1 VSQHKPKEPDSSKND
16 NNGLSWWIWALV
28 ALAIIGT
35 MFTESASAQTPTPT
49 PTASPTPTAIG
60 DPTGFTNPTMTPTPT
75 ATPTA
80 TPTPSPPVVCGVGCF
95 NPTLHSIDAAASP
108 WVVVNKIR
116 PLSPITYKPKIDK
129 SINLAVPAADAYRK
143 LKSAVAKSGNG
154 TLCLNSGYRSFTTQ
168 TNTYAN
174 ALRLYGKKTAEA
186 LAAHPGH
193 SEHQTGLAADVS
205 TTALGCRIGNFG
217 SSKASAWIALNA
229 HTYGF
234 IVRYPN
240 KLQNITGYQY
250 EPWHLRFVGV
260 ELATQMKT
268 QKIQTLEQFWQLPAA
283 PNYKN

>member
-1 VSQHKPKEPDSSKND
+1 VSQPKPNEPDPSDKDGNSK
-16 NNGLSWWIWALV
+16 LTWMIWALV
-28 ALAIIGT
+28 ALAVIGSFIT
-35 MFTESASAQTPTPT
+35 DSAFAETPTPT
-49 PTASPTPTAIG
+49 PTATSSPTPTAIG
-60 DPTGFTNPTMTPTPT
+60 DPPGFTS
-75 ATPTA
+75 PTA
-80 TPTPSPPVVCGVGCF
+80 TPTPEPTTPVVCGANCF
-95 NPTLHSIDAAASP
+95 NPTLHSIDAALSQ
-108 WVVVNKIR
+108 WVVVNKLR
-116 PLSPITYKPKIDK
+116 PLSPITYKPKLDK
-129 SINLAVPAADAYRK
+129 TLNLAVPAADAYRK
-143 LKSAVAKSGNG
+143 LKTAVAKSGNG
-154 TLCLNSGYRSFTTQ
+154 TLCLNSGYRSYTTQ

-205 TTALGCRIGNFG
+205 TTALGCRIGSFG
-217 SSKASAWIALNA
+217 SSKASAWVAKNA

-260 ELATQMKT
+260 ELAAQMKNA
-268 QKIQTLEQFWQLPAA
+268 KVLTLEEFWQLPAA

>member
-1 VSQHKPKEPDSSKND
+1 MSQPKPNEPDPSDKDGNSK
-16 NNGLSWWIWALV
+16 LTWMIWALV
-28 ALAIIGT
+28 ALAVIGSFIT
-35 MFTESASAQTPTPT
+35 DSAFAETPTPT
-49 PTASPTPTAIG
+49 PTATSSPTPKAIG
-60 DPTGFTNPTMTPTPT
+60 DPPGFTS
-75 ATPTA
+75 PTA
-80 TPTPSPPVVCGVGCF
+80 TPTPEPTTPVVCGANCF
-95 NPTLHSIDAAASP
+95 NPTLHSIDAALSQ
-108 WVVVNKIR
+108 WVVVNKLR
-116 PLSPITYKPKIDK
+116 PLSPITYKPKLDK
-129 SINLAVPAADAYRK
+129 TLNLAVPAADAYRK
-143 LKSAVAKSGNG
+143 LKTAVAKSGNG
-154 TLCLNSGYRSFTTQ
+154 TLCLNSGYRSYTTQ

-205 TTALGCRIGNFG
+205 TTALGCRIGSFG
-217 SSKASAWIALNA
+217 SSKASAWVAKNA

-260 ELATQMKT
+260 ELATQMKNA
-268 QKIQTLEQFWQLPAA
+268 KVLTLEQFWQLPAA

>member
-1 VSQHKPKEPDSSKND
+1 MSQHKPKTPDPSGDDD
-16 NNGLSWWIWALV
+16 NGKLNWLIV
-28 ALAIIGT
+28 ALAVLAVIGLL
-35 MFTESASAQTPTPT
+35 FTESASAQTPTPT
-49 PTASPTPTAIG
+49 ATTSPTPTPTAIG
-60 DPTGFTNPTMTPTPT
+60 DPPGFTSPTSTPTPT
-75 ATPTA
+75 PAPTTPI
-80 TPTPSPPVVCGVGCF
+80 VCGPGCF
-95 NPTLHSIDAAASP
+95 NPSVHSIDKADSP
-108 WVVVNKIR
+108 WVVVNKLR
-116 PLSPITYKPKIDK
+116 PLAPIAYKPKLDK
-129 SINLAVPAADAYRK
+129 TINLAVPAADAYRK
-143 LKSAVAKSGNG
+143 LKVAVSKSGNG

-205 TTALGCRIGNFG
+205 TTALSCRIGNFG
-217 SSKASAWIALNA
+217 SSKASAWIAKNA

-234 IVRYPN
+234 VVRYPS

-260 ELATQMKT
+260 ELATQMKNT
-268 QKIQTLEQFWQLPAA
+268 KVLTLEQFWNLEPA

>member
-1 VSQHKPKEPDSSKND
+1 MFQPTPLLLKS
-16 NNGLSWWIWALV
+16 ITV
-28 ALAIIGT
+28 ALTAVLLT
-35 MFTESASAQTPTPT
+35 SAVQAVAETPSPSATPTTTVQPS
-49 PTASPTPTAIG
+49 PTATASVTPSAA
-60 DPTGFTNPTMTPTPT
+60 PT

-80 TPTPSPPVVCGVGCF
+80 SA
-95 NPTLHSIDAAASP
+95 NPIDVASSTL
-108 WVVVNKIR
+108 VVVNKLR
-116 PLSPITYKPKIDK
+116 PLNPITYVPKLDK

-143 LKSAVAKSGNG
+143 LKAAVAKAKMG
-154 TLCLNSGYRSFTTQ
+154 TLCLNSGYRSYKTQ

-174 ALRLYGKKTAEA
+174 ALRLYGKKVAEA

-217 SSKASAWIALNA
+217 ASKTSAWIAANA

-234 IVRYPN
+234 IVRYPKN
-240 KLQNITGYQY
+240 QQAITGYQY

-260 ELATQMKT
+260 DVATQMKT
-268 QKIQTLEQFWQLPAA
+268 QKISTLEKFFKLESA

>member
-1 VSQHKPKEPDSSKND
+1 
-16 NNGLSWWIWALV
+16 
-28 ALAIIGT
+28 
-35 MFTESASAQTPTPT
+35 MFQPTPLLVKSLTVVLTAVLLTGAAQAVAET
-49 PTASPTPTAIG
+49 PSPTPTPTAIG
-60 DPTGFTNPTMTPTPT
+60 DPPGFTSPT

-80 TPTPSPPVVCGVGCF
+80 TSTPTATPTPTASA
-95 NPTLHSIDAAASP
+95 NPIDVASSTL
-108 WVVVNKIR
+108 VVVNKLR
-116 PLSPITYKPKIDK
+116 PLNPITYVPKLDK

-143 LKSAVAKSGNG
+143 LKAAVAKAKMG
-154 TLCLNSGYRSFTTQ
+154 TLCLNSGYRSYKTQ

-174 ALRLYGKKTAEA
+174 ALRLYGKKVAEA

-217 SSKASAWIALNA
+217 ASKTSAWIAANA

-234 IVRYPN
+234 IVRYPKN
-240 KLQNITGYQY
+240 QQAITGYQY

-260 ELATQMKT
+260 DVATQMKT
-268 QKIQTLEQFWQLPAA
+268 QKISTLEKFFKLESA

>member
-1 VSQHKPKEPDSSKND
+1 MSQPKPNEPDPSDKDGNSK
-16 NNGLSWWIWALV
+16 LTWMIWALV
-28 ALAIIGT
+28 ALAVIGSFIT
-35 MFTESASAQTPTPT
+35 DSAFAETPTPT
-49 PTASPTPTAIG
+49 PTTTSSPTPTAIG
-60 DPTGFTNPTMTPTPT
+60 DPPGFTS
-75 ATPTA
+75 PTA
-80 TPTPSPPVVCGVGCF
+80 TPTPEPTTPVVCGANCF
-95 NPTLHSIDAAASP
+95 NPTLHSIDAALSQ
-108 WVVVNKIR
+108 WVVVNKLR
-116 PLSPITYKPKIDK
+116 PLSPITYKPKLDK
-129 SINLAVPAADAYRK
+129 TLNLAVPAADAYRK
-143 LKSAVAKSGNG
+143 LKTAVAKSGNG
-154 TLCLNSGYRSFTTQ
+154 TLCLNSGYRSYTTQ

-205 TTALGCRIGNFG
+205 TTALGCRIGSFG
-217 SSKASAWIALNA
+217 SSKASAWVAKNA

-260 ELATQMKT
+260 ELATQMKNA
-268 QKIQTLEQFWQLPAA
+268 KVLTLEQFWQLPAA